1 MWLEYEYESYFNEL
15 SAYKKV
21 RKDNMVKLKKQNEI
35 LQYYRKKAKITQK
48 VMAEKTGLSKNYI
61 SAMER
66 GINKCNGH
74 TLLVYI
80 KECNIPL
87 EAFF

>member
-1 MWLEYEYESYFNEL
+1 MWLECEYESYFKDL

-21 RKDNMVKLKKQNEI
+21 RKDEMVKLKQNEI